1 MYLADITGRNMSSAD
16 TYTNG
21 RGLPESTPDGEAIN
35 ASHTRK
41 ADLNEKTRKNKKKT
55 KKKQKQKQVII

>member
-1 MYLADITGRNMSSAD
+1 MYLADITGRNISSAD

-41 ADLNEKTRKNKKKT
+41 ADLNEGKKT
-55 KKKQKQKQVII
+55 VII